1 MRQIQTTD
9 DWRDHGKVRRRHLL
23 EKDALEGSMN
33 FSLSEDCSVSMYFK
47 VADRVLEQFCSM
59 YKNRTNMEEMYVRGH
74 RLVVFLNSALPEHPE
89 YDSLDPEISFMRQ
102 KSQTD
107 LDWILNR
114 LDIVAL
120 RIDEEQLNNHLMGIK
135 RENLQQ
141 RQKTETEWESFSG
154 WAPFAGEDR
163 EWEDGIV
170 SFQSSESDRST
181 SSSDMSIEHCIFP
194 DMTNEKPF
202 STASHD
208 PFRNDNSLSDDSIS
222 VIEEDEERNFL
233 RKNTNVSDTD
243 QQIEDSSQ
251 RRVILN
257 IVNDGAVE
265 PRVDTAE
272 DPPGLTMSFSR
283 DKSFSPEKQAK
294 EEVKPDRKDV
304 VVSPIDVRH
313 DFEKR
318 QDMTIRS
325 VPSDESD
332 IPPRRRVR
340 FNEAGNQTKV
350 YVPGERVTAIW

>member
-1 MRQIQTTD
+1 
-9 DWRDHGKVRRRHLL
+9 
-23 EKDALEGSMN
+23 
-33 FSLSEDCSVSMYFK
+33 
-47 VADRVLEQFCSM
+47 
-59 YKNRTNMEEMYVRGH
+59 
-74 RLVVFLNSALPEHPE
+74 
-89 YDSLDPEISFMRQ
+89 MRQ

-120 RIDEEQLNNHLMGIK
+120 RIDEEQLNNHMMSIK
-135 RENLQQ
+135 RDNLQQ
-141 RQKTETEWESFSG
+141 KQKTETEWESFSG
-154 WAPFAGEDR
+154 WAPFAGEDQ

-222 VIEEDEERNFL
+222 VIEEDEERIFL
-233 RKNTNVSDTD
+233 RKNLNVSDTD
-243 QQIEDSSQ
+243 KQIE
-251 RRVILN
+251 RRVLLN
-257 IVNDGAVE
+257 IVNDGAEE
-265 PRVDTAE
+265 PQVDMAQ

-283 DKSFSPEKQAK
+283 GKNFSPEKQ
-294 EEVKPDRKDV
+294 EEEGVKSDRKDV
-304 VVSPIDVRH
+304 VVSPIDVLH

-318 QDMTIRS
+318 QDITIRS